1 MTATAQPSARVA
13 AQAVAAQPAPAPSRR
28 PTPDPRPPLRVVQ
41 PHERQ
46 PRRRKADAK
55 KRTRLFA
62 ASGILLGAVLL
73 FGLVAAHVLLTQNQF
88 QLQRVQRQ
96 AAEEQARYERLRAQ
110 VAELESPERVVAAAQ
125 ERLGMVPPNSV
136 KYLTPA
142 GVVKPPTQAAA
153 ARTNDAANGN
163 VAAGTGADAA
173 EEDEQQAVTDW
184 SVVKRRLSSRP

>member
-13 AQAVAAQPAPAPSRR
+13 AQAAAAQPAPSRR
-28 PTPDPRPPLRVVQ
+28 PDARPRPPLRVVQ

-46 PRRRKADAK
+46 PRRRNADAK
-55 KRTRLFA
+55 KRTRLIA
-62 ASGILLGAVLL
+62 VSGILLGAVLL

-88 QLQRVQRQ
+88 RLQRVQRQ

-125 ERLGMVPPNSV
+125 ERLGMVAPNSV

-142 GVVKPPTQAAA
+142 GVVKSPPPPT
-153 ARTNDAANGN
+153 DAG
-163 VAAGTGADAA
+163 AGAA
-173 EEDEQQAVTDW
+173 EEDEEQAVTDW